1 MTKSIVLGGGCF
13 WCTEAVFSELDGVKS
28 SQPGYSGG
36 SIRNPSYEMVCE
48 GNTGHAEVAKVEY
61 DPDVI
66 SLPEL
71 LDVFF
76 SMHDPTSLNRQGGD
90 IGEQYRSVI
99 FYESEEDA
107 ATIRRVVAE
116 VQNGYSKPI
125 ITAIEPLKNFYPAE
139 EYHKNYFRKNPN
151 AGYCRAVIGP
161 KVEKIKHTYGAI
173 IVKR

>member
-151 AGYCRAVIGP
+151 SGYCRAVIGP
-161 KVEKIKHTYGAI
+161 KVEKIKHTYSAI

>member
-1 MTKSIVLGGGCF
+1 
-13 WCTEAVFSELDGVKS
+13 
-28 SQPGYSGG
+28 
-36 SIRNPSYEMVCE
+36 MVCE

-107 ATIRRVVAE
+107 ATIRRTVDE
-116 VQNGYSKPI
+116 VQNSYSKPI

-151 AGYCRAVIGP
+151 AGYCRAVIAP

-173 IVKR
+173 LVKR

>member
-151 AGYCRAVIGP
+151 SGYCRAVIGP

>member
-36 SIRNPSYEMVCE
+36 SIQNPSYEMVCE

-107 ATIRRVVAE
+107 AMIRRAVAE
-116 VQNGYSKPI
+116 VQSSYSKPI